1 MLGEV
6 RASGKTTGTDEELAR
21 EYRPKAEKSA
31 KVSIL
36 LDIIGEREGITVSE
50 DEIKEEVLNF
60 SRRYYISPENV
71 IKYYVTRDGSLEGVR
86 NAIYEK
92 KAMKAL
98 LDKAKIEK
106 E

>member
-1 MLGEV
+1 M
-6 RASGKTTGTDEELAR
+6 

-36 LDIIGEREGITVSE
+36 LDIIGEKEGITVSE
-50 DEIKEEVLNF
+50 EEIKEEIINF
-60 SRRYYISPENV
+60 SKRYYLSPENV
-71 IKYYVTRDGSLEGVR
+71 IKYYVARDGSLEGFR
-86 NAIYEK
+86 NGIYEK